1 MSETRGISAQ
11 VRTDLHSKVK
21 AEQELLKQTM
31 NQYIEMVLEEHFNP
45 KQNEKGGTEMNGN
58 NRTLAFQ
65 VSEEFFQRVKAYL
78 AKHPKLSQKD
88 FFIGLAE
95 PELDRFEKQG
105 AQPEQPG
112 NVSANPDGTPDE
124 SRSEG
129 GTRGCDTPEN
139 PSNSEEAAE

>member
-11 VRTDLHSKVK
+11 VRTDLHGKVK

-65 VSEEFFQRVKAYL
+65 VSEEFFQRVKTYL
-78 AKHPKLSQKD
+78 TKHPKLSQKD
-88 FFIGLAE
+88 FFVSLAE
-95 PELDRFEKQG
+95 QELDRFEKQE
-105 AQPEQPG
+105 ARSEQPD
-112 NVSANPDGTPDE
+112 VEPDGTADKSNPEDGA
-124 SRSEG
+124 G
-129 GTRGCDTPEN
+129 GSGTPEN
-139 PSNSEEAAE
+139 PPNNGDATE

>member
-1 MSETRGISAQ
+1 MPETRGISVQ
-11 VRTDLHSKVK
+11 VPTDLHGKVK
-21 AEQELLKQTM
+21 EEQELLKQTM
-31 NQYIEMVLEEHFNP
+31 NQYIQMVLEEHFNL

-95 PELDRFEKQG
+95 PELDRFEKQE
-105 AQPEQPG
+105 AQPEQPDG
-112 NVSANPDGTPDE
+112 VSAGSDGTSDE
-124 SRSEG
+124 SSF
-129 GTRGCDTPEN
+129 EN
-139 PSNSEEAAE
+139 GDGSPVKDPADSMAAE